1 MQDAVFLYTTWPDAE
16 TAEALAREALEQG
29 LCACANLCP
38 PVRSIYRWKDAVEEA
53 VEEAVETPMTLK
65 TTRAAEGAL
74 RGLIVARHP
83 YDVPCI
89 LALTVDSQASHPE
102 FLQWL
107 QGSVSFAERCA
118 ASR

>member
-1 MQDAVFLYTTWPDAE
+1 TWPDAE

-29 LCACANLCP
+29 LCACANLFP
-38 PVRSIYRWKDAVEEA
+38 PIRSIYRWKDA

-89 LALTVDSQASHPE
+89 LALTVDSHAS
-102 FLQWL
+102 
-107 QGSVSFAERCA
+107 
-118 ASR
+118 